1 RRRGRGHPR
10 GGLRAVPRPERILA
24 AHTTRTRRDR
34 AGVSPLRVQ
43 STEHERQRPTADAVR
58 TQASR
63 SPNVRRIL
71 VKEFL
76 AASVVAILALL
87 FGAAL
92 AAAHETWIL
101 PASMRIAVNKTIA
114 FDLTSGMAF
123 PADDFA
129 IDPKRVAKASA
140 RIGGTVET
148 LTRRSARPRSLR
160 FVWTPRR
167 AGVATIGI
175 ELAPRTL
182 LLEPKLI
189 DEYYEEIH
197 ASPAIRAQ
205 WDSIP
210 SPKQW
215 RESYV
220 KNATTFVRVGAPVSD
235 TSWSVPLGLALEI
248 VPRRNPTALTAGET
262 LPVLVLRQGA
272 PVAGF
277 QLGARREG
285 AP

>member
-1 RRRGRGHPR
+1 
-10 GGLRAVPRPERILA
+10 
-24 AHTTRTRRDR
+24 
-34 AGVSPLRVQ
+34 
-43 STEHERQRPTADAVR
+43 
-58 TQASR
+58 
-63 SPNVRRIL
+63 VRRIS

-101 PASMRIAVNKTIA
+101 PASMRVAVNKTIA

-248 VPRRNPTALTAGET
+248 VPRRNPTALSAGET

-285 AP
+285 APESSTVFVSTDASGQSAIPLPRGGRWLIFGTDLRRAHEKGLEWKSDFVTMTIGVGPQR

>member
-1 RRRGRGHPR
+1 
-10 GGLRAVPRPERILA
+10 
-24 AHTTRTRRDR
+24 
-34 AGVSPLRVQ
+34 
-43 STEHERQRPTADAVR
+43 
-58 TQASR
+58 
-63 SPNVRRIL
+63 VRRIL

-248 VPRRNPTALTAGET
+248 VPRRNPTALSAGET

-285 AP
+285 APESSTVFVSTDASGQSAIPLPRGGRWLIFGTDLRRAHEKGLEWKSDFVTMTIGVGPQR

>member
-1 RRRGRGHPR
+1 M
-10 GGLRAVPRPERILA
+10 
-24 AHTTRTRRDR
+24 
-34 AGVSPLRVQ
+34 
-43 STEHERQRPTADAVR
+43 
-58 TQASR
+58 
-63 SPNVRRIL
+63 RRISA
-71 VKEFL
+71 KQFL

-101 PASMRIAVNKTIA
+101 PASMRVAVNKTIA

-285 AP
+285 APESSTVFVSTDASGQSAIPLPRGGRWLIFGTDLRRAHEKGLEWKSDFVTMTIGVGPQR

>member
-1 RRRGRGHPR
+1 M
-10 GGLRAVPRPERILA
+10 
-24 AHTTRTRRDR
+24 
-34 AGVSPLRVQ
+34 
-43 STEHERQRPTADAVR
+43 
-58 TQASR
+58 
-63 SPNVRRIL
+63 RRIS

-101 PASMRIAVNKTIA
+101 PASMRVAVNKTIA

-285 AP
+285 APESSTVFVSTDASGQSAIPLPRGGRWLIFGTDLRRAHEKGLEWKSDFVTMTIGVGPQR

>member
-1 RRRGRGHPR
+1 
-10 GGLRAVPRPERILA
+10 
-24 AHTTRTRRDR
+24 
-34 AGVSPLRVQ
+34 
-43 STEHERQRPTADAVR
+43 
-58 TQASR
+58 
-63 SPNVRRIL
+63 VRRIS

-248 VPRRNPTALTAGET
+248 VPRRNPTALSAGET

-285 AP
+285 APESSTVFVSTDASGQSAIPLPRGGRWLIFGTDLRRAHEKGLEWKSDFVTMTIGVGPQR

>member
-1 RRRGRGHPR
+1 M
-10 GGLRAVPRPERILA
+10 
-24 AHTTRTRRDR
+24 
-34 AGVSPLRVQ
+34 
-43 STEHERQRPTADAVR
+43 
-58 TQASR
+58 
-63 SPNVRRIL
+63 RRIS

-248 VPRRNPTALTAGET
+248 VPRRNPTALSAGET

-285 AP
+285 APESSTVFVSTDASGQSAIPLPRGGRWLIFGTDLRRAHEKGLEWKSDFVTMTIGVGPQR

>member
-1 RRRGRGHPR
+1 
-10 GGLRAVPRPERILA
+10 
-24 AHTTRTRRDR
+24 
-34 AGVSPLRVQ
+34 
-43 STEHERQRPTADAVR
+43 
-58 TQASR
+58 
-63 SPNVRRIL
+63 
-71 VKEFL
+71 
-76 AASVVAILALL
+76 
-87 FGAAL
+87 

-197 ASPAIRAQ
+197 ASPATRAQ

-235 TSWSVPLGLALEI
+235 TSWSVPFGLALEI
-248 VPRRNPTALTAGET
+248 VPKRNPTALTAGET

-285 AP
+285 APESSTVFVSTDASGQSAIPLPRGGRWLIFGTDLRRAHEKGLEWKSDFVTMTIGVGPQR

>member
-1 RRRGRGHPR
+1 
-10 GGLRAVPRPERILA
+10 
-24 AHTTRTRRDR
+24 
-34 AGVSPLRVQ
+34 
-43 STEHERQRPTADAVR
+43 
-58 TQASR
+58 
-63 SPNVRRIL
+63 VRRIS

-285 AP
+285 APESSTVFVSTDASGQSAIPLPRGGRWLIFGTDLRRAHEKGLEWKSDFVTMTIGVGPQR

>member
-1 RRRGRGHPR
+1 M
-10 GGLRAVPRPERILA
+10 
-24 AHTTRTRRDR
+24 
-34 AGVSPLRVQ
+34 
-43 STEHERQRPTADAVR
+43 
-58 TQASR
+58 
-63 SPNVRRIL
+63 RRIS

-101 PASMRIAVNKTIA
+101 PASMRVAVNKTIA

-248 VPRRNPTALTAGET
+248 VPRRNPTALSAGET

-285 AP
+285 APESSTVFVSTDASGQSAIPLPRGGRWLIFGTDLRRAHEKGLEWKSDFVTMTIGVGPQR